1 MSTTEVTVNEET
13 EENSTAKTNVSADQ
27 WEASRIQSILEGDTP
42 AKVKEEEPKELEIQ
56 PEPTEQDEPV
66 EEVEEESTDVLSKI
80 NLEGLSE
87 EELSDLREKLIPGAE
102 KRIHELTAKRK
113 SAEENFAAYQA
124 KNPLDQPEEI
134 KENPFSDLESIEDLQ
149 GKFKESKQIFKWAD
163 DLLDDNG
170 FANPDDVIYSEGNK
184 EFTKAQIK
192 KAKREADEAMEL
204 YLPNRLQAI
213 QGKQQA
219 EQIKTQLIEKAKA
232 DLDWM
237 EDEDSEIYKKYNAE
251 LEGPMYQKLIE
262 SAPPEVAAYLPFV
275 IAHAANSLHGAD
287 KPAPKKKEEPVEP
300 ESEEITPNEMQT
312 EPPRSQHPAAA
323 APRKLSA
330 NRTKA
335 IEELHQRYKKTGNP
349 DDWDKWQLARHS

>member
-1 MSTTEVTVNEET
+1 MSTTEVAVNEET
-13 EENSTAKTNVSADQ
+13 VENSTAKTNVSADQ
-27 WEASRIQSILEGDTP
+27 WEAKRIQSILEGPTP
-42 AKVKEEEPKELEIQ
+42 VKAKGVDPEEFEIQ
-56 PEPTEQDEPV
+56 PDPDDQDELDDED
-66 EEVEEESTDVLSKI
+66 EEGSTDVLSKI
-80 NLEGLSE
+80 NLEGLSDQ
-87 EELSDLREKLIPGAE
+87 ELSALREKLIPGAE

-124 KNPLDQPEEI
+124 KNPLDQPDEI

-149 GKFKESKQIFKWAD
+149 VKFKESKQIFKWAD

-204 YLPNRLQAI
+204 YLPNRLQSI
-213 QGKQQA
+213 QGKQAA
-219 EQIKTQLIEKAKA
+219 EQIKEQLISRAKA
-232 DLDWM
+232 DLGWM
-237 EDEDSEIYKKYNAE
+237 QDENSETYKKYSAE
-251 LEGPMYQKLIE
+251 LEGPMYKKLIE
-262 SAPPEVAAYLPFV
+262 SAPADVAAYLPYI
-275 IAHAANSLHGAD
+275 IAHAANSLHGGD
-287 KPAPKKKEEPVEP
+287 KPKQQKEKKPVER
-300 ESEEITPNEMQT
+300 ESEAIMPNEMRT
-312 EPPRSQHPAAA
+312 EPPRSQQPATA
-323 APRKLSA
+323 APRKLNA

>member
-1 MSTTEVTVNEET
+1 
-13 EENSTAKTNVSADQ
+13 
-27 WEASRIQSILEGDTP
+27 
-42 AKVKEEEPKELEIQ
+42 
-56 PEPTEQDEPV
+56 
-66 EEVEEESTDVLSKI
+66 
-80 NLEGLSE
+80 
-87 EELSDLREKLIPGAE
+87 
-102 KRIHELTAKRK
+102 
-113 SAEENFAAYQA
+113 
-124 KNPLDQPEEI
+124 
-134 KENPFSDLESIEDLQ
+134 LESIEDLQ

-204 YLPNRLQAI
+204 YLPNRLQTI
-213 QGKQQA
+213 QSKQQA
-219 EQIKTQLIEKAKA
+219 EQIKAQLIDKAKV
-232 DLDWM
+232 DLEWM
-237 EDEDSEIYKKYNAE
+237 QDEDSEIYKKYNAE

-287 KPAPKKKEEPVEP
+287 KPKPKKEKPAEEE
-300 ESEEITPNEMQT
+300 EGEEIKPNEMQT
-312 EPPRSQHPAAA
+312 EPPRSQHPVAA

-335 IEELHQRYKKTGNP
+335 IEELHQRYKKTGSP